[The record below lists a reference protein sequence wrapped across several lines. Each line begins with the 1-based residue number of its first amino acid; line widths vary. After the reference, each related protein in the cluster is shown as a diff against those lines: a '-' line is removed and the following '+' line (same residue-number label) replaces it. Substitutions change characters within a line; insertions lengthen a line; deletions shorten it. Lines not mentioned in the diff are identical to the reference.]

1 MWSVCPVCLSIT
13 TFQFPGECFW
23 CICRFKPVLL
33 ALFGDPWIRIICPQ
47 LIGRRIFFSP
57 AFGNQDMKVLHGFPP
72 NLQHSNVTKCVNA
85 NKPKKKLRIFPP
97 TTPPFSTFFP
107 HRLEFLLFFLVHAVY
122 VPLLIYFSSHQ
133 IVSMMVYKQCPKD
146 LIASAS
152 VLFSGLAEIRMSQ
165 KWEVVGRLMSLGD
178 PPHFSS
184 YLMDQVFLQDFLT
197 TVETPY
203 QLCTQEADHFSTT
216 SGKWAAVHLPRVQV
230 SFTDYSHCTIVA
242 FSTNSSSC
250 LSFLVVWLGI

>member
-1 MWSVCPVCLSIT
+1 
-13 TFQFPGECFW
+13 
-23 CICRFKPVLL
+23 
-33 ALFGDPWIRIICPQ
+33 
-47 LIGRRIFFSP
+47 
-57 AFGNQDMKVLHGFPP
+57 MKVLHGFPP

-242 FSTNSSSC
+242 FSTNSSIRQVVFLLFDLESSWWC
-250 LSFLVVWLGI
+250 TDSELLQTGQISLTLSIFIWVFSAAKLGGGPRWP